1 MISGSSAKQNRIGG
15 MTVQL
20 DTNSLAELVIPVS
33 AVGDAIDQWVSDG
46 NELAT
51 SAVAWSEFCNGP
63 LTSEAREAAVI
74 SISGRVLPLDRAMAE
89 KAAQLF
95 NATGRRRGSH
105 ADCMI
110 AACAI
115 ISEAPLSTL
124 NLKDLERFIPFG
136 LRLYSF

>member
-1 MISGSSAKQNRIGG
+1 

-33 AVGDAIDQWVSDG
+33 AVSDAIDQWVSDG
-46 NELAT
+46 NQLAT
-51 SAVAWSEFCNGP
+51 SAVVWSEFCNGP

-74 SISGRVLPLDRAMAE
+74 SLSGRIVPLDRVMAE

-115 ISEAPLSTL
+115 LSDTPLSTL
-124 NLKDLERFIPFG
+124 NRKDFERFTPYG
-136 LRLYSF
+136 LRLHTF

>member
-1 MISGSSAKQNRIGG
+1 MISGSSAKRNQIGG

-33 AVGDAIDQWVSDG
+33 AVGDAIEQWVSNG

-63 LTSEAREAAVI
+63 LTSEAAVI
-74 SISGRVLPLDRAMAE
+74 SISGRVLPLDRAMAK

-115 ISEAPLSTL
+115 ISDAPLSTL
-124 NLKDLERFIPFG
+124 NLKDFERFIPIG
-136 LRLYSF
+136 LRLHFF

>member
-1 MISGSSAKQNRIGG
+1 MTSGSSAKRDLIGG

-20 DTNSLAELVIPVS
+20 DTNSLVELVVSVS
-33 AVGDAIDQWVSDG
+33 AVGDAIDHWVCDG
-46 NELAT
+46 NKLAT
-51 SAVAWSEFCNGP
+51 CAVAWSEFCNGP
-63 LTSEAREAAVI
+63 LTSEAREAALI
-74 SISGRVLPLDRAMAE
+74 SISGRIVPLDQLMAE

-115 ISEAPLSTL
+115 ISDAPLSTM
-124 NLKDLERFIPFG
+124 NTKDFERFIRFG
-136 LRLYSF
+136 LRLHFF

>member
-1 MISGSSAKQNRIGG
+1 MISGSSAKRNQIGG

-33 AVGDAIDQWVSDG
+33 AVGDAIEQWVSNG

-63 LTSEAREAAVI
+63 LTREAAVI
-74 SISGRVLPLDRAMAE
+74 SISGRVLPLDRAMDK

-115 ISEAPLSTL
+115 ISDAPLSTL
-124 NLKDLERFIPFG
+124 NLKDFEHFIPIG
-136 LRLYSF
+136 LRLHFF